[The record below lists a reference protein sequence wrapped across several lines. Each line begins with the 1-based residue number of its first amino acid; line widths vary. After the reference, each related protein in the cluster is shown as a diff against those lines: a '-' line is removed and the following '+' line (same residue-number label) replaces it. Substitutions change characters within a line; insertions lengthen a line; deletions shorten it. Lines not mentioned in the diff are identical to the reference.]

1 MDPIRV
7 FPIIALISLPT
18 VMFGGY
24 ALHRFITRGE
34 GLSEFKLTFFRA
46 GHAHAGVLLVLAL
59 VYFEYLARTR
69 FTNTTRWLVGA
80 TMVTG
85 ILAQSGG
92 FFLHMGLGEPGRSS
106 MGTTMTRVG
115 GLLLAAAM
123 LLLAYGLIVA

>member
-24 ALHRFITRGE
+24 ALHRFLTSGN
-34 GLSEFKLTFFRA
+34 GLSEFQLTFFRA

-69 FTNTTRWLVGA
+69 FTDTTRWLLGA
-80 TMVTG
+80 AMVIG

-92 FFLHMGLGEPGRSS
+92 FFLHMGIGEPGRASA
-106 MGTTMTRVG
+106 GTTVTRIG
-115 GLLLAAAM
+115 AAFLAVSM
-123 LLLAYGLIVA
+123 LVLAYGLIVA